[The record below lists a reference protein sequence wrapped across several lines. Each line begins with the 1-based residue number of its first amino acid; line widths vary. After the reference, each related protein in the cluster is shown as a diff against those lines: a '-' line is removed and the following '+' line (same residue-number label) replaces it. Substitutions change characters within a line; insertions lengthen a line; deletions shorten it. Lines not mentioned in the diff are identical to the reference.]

1 MRAVNAALTKTA
13 GIGKRFATTEAVCFL
28 SNVVRDWRVEAYLRN
43 GESKEDW
50 ERSYMRGRAVTNFG
64 VADMPIRFVRRA

>member
-1 MRAVNAALTKTA
+1 M
-13 GIGKRFATTEAVCFL
+13 